1 MSENTGNSINK
12 SPVFG
17 NRLEQLVLKG
27 ANCLHTTVVPKF
39 SALEAKKK
47 PVFMSNSTRLQD
59 ECLGLKYFLHHQC
72 LFVLFFHLNRYLFG
86 LRWLHVMVSI

>member
-17 NRLEQLVLKG
+17 NSLEQLVLKG
-27 ANCLHTTVVPKF
+27 ANCLHTAVVPKF

-47 PVFMSNSTRLQD
+47 TFLCPTPQDSRMS
-59 ECLGLKYFLHHQC
+59 
-72 LFVLFFHLNRYLFG
+72 V
-86 LRWLHVMVSI
+86 

>member
-27 ANCLHTTVVPKF
+27 ANCLHTAVVPKF
-39 SALEAKKK
+39 PALEANK
-47 PVFMSNSTRLQD
+47 PRFYVQ
-59 ECLGLKYFLHHQC
+59 LHKTP
-72 LFVLFFHLNRYLFG
+72 G
-86 LRWLHVMVSI
+86 